1 MTIPEGQEQATASP
15 RNFLR
20 RKWRLLLLAGLLL
33 LAAEL
38 VAVRLWDEFYP
49 VQPRYPD
56 RSAPSLTPAQEQ
68 SAVDLVQASG
78 IVDRISG
85 GQAWEVAEVT
95 GYRGNQRVNVYV
107 EWDNPVESSGPW
119 LTSGAPKWLG
129 RDCRNVRSR
138 FHVSISNVRFL
149 RLTVS
154 TNTSKIVRLWPF
166 RPPQNIR
173 PRPEDQ
179 PQVGDGN
186 FLGRYE
192 IYNEKTGRSVYT
204 GPMLLAAFVPGT
216 CPRGER
222 YD

>member
-1 MTIPEGQEQATASP
+1 MCDCSSCATVVL

-20 RKWRLLLLAGLLL
+20 RKWRLLIFACLLL
-33 LAAEL
+33 LATEL

-49 VQPRYPD
+49 VQPSHPD

-85 GQAWEVAEVT
+85 GQAWEVAEVS

-129 RDCRNVRSR
+129 RNCRNVRSK
-138 FHVSISNVRFL
+138 FHVTISNIRFL
-149 RLTVS
+149 RLTFS
-154 TNTSKIVRLWPF
+154 TETSEIVRLWPF
-166 RPPQNIR
+166 PPPQNIEQR
-173 PRPEDQ
+173 PDDQ
-179 PQVGDGN
+179 PKVGEGN

-192 IYNEKTGRSVYT
+192 IYNEETGRSVYT
-204 GPMLLAAFVPGT
+204 GPMLLAAFLPGT

>member
-1 MTIPEGQEQATASP
+1 MLIFAC
-15 RNFLR
+15 
-20 RKWRLLLLAGLLL
+20 LLLLAT
-33 LAAEL
+33 EL

-49 VQPRYPD
+49 VQPRHPD

-78 IVDRISG
+78 IVDRITG
-85 GQAWEVAEVT
+85 GQAWGVEEVS
-95 GYRGNQRVNVYV
+95 GYRDNQRVNVYV

-129 RDCRNVRSR
+129 RNCRNVRSR
-138 FHVSISNVRFL
+138 FHATISNIRFL

-154 TNTSKIVRLWPF
+154 TETSEIIRLWPF
-166 RPPQNIR
+166 PPPQNIEGR
-173 PRPEDQ
+173 PDDQ
-179 PQVGDGN
+179 PKVGGGS
-186 FLGRYE
+186 FLARYE
-192 IYNEKTGRSVYT
+192 IYNEEIGRSVYA

>member
-1 MTIPEGQEQATASP
+1 MPERYKQAAASF

-20 RKWRLLLLAGLLL
+20 GKWRLLLLAGLLL

-56 RSAPSLTPAQEQ
+56 RSAPSVTLAQEQ
-68 SAVDLVQASG
+68 SAVQLVQASG

-85 GQAWEVAEVT
+85 GQAWEVTEVS
-95 GYRGNQRVNVYV
+95 GHPGIQRVNVYV

-119 LTSGAPKWLG
+119 LTSGAPEWLG
-129 RDCRNVRSR
+129 RNCRNVRSR
-138 FHVSISNVRFL
+138 FHVSISNIRFL
-149 RLTVS
+149 RFSVS
-154 TNTSKIVRLWPF
+154 LESSEIVRLWPF
-166 RPPQNIR
+166 SPPQDIEQR
-173 PRPEDQ
+173 LEGGPVLGR
-179 PQVGDGN
+179 GN
-186 FLGRYE
+186 FLGSYE
-192 IYNEKTGRSVYT
+192 IYNEKASRSVYS